1 MMKSMVVFS
10 SKTGNTKKVA
20 KAIFDVLPDPKNI
33 FTVEESPSVDE
44 YDFIAMGFWV
54 DKGTADSKAREFF
67 KTVQNKKIALFG
79 TLGAFPD
86 SDHARQSM
94 ENVKQLVQGNEIL
107 GEFLCQGKVDP
118 KLIRMMETR
127 MKDDPHH
134 SMTPE
139 RRARLDEAAKHP
151 DEKDI
156 ADARDFFLEIISVAG
171 ENLLKSAS

>member
-1 MMKSMVVFS
+1 MKSMVVFS

-33 FTVEESPSVDE
+33 FSVEEFPKVNE

-67 KTVQNKKIALFG
+67 KTVQNKRIALFG
-79 TLGAFPD
+79 TLGAYPD

-94 ENVKQLVQGNEIL
+94 EKVKELVKDNELL

-118 KLIRMMETR
+118 KLIKMMATQ

-134 SMTPE
+134 SMTKE

-151 DEKDI
+151 DEKDLVN
-156 ADARDFFLEIISVAG
+156 ASEAFKDIIRKIR
-171 ENLLKSAS
+171 EE